1 MKIRLKNNW
10 FDPNAVRRRAGI
22 IYQVPDSYEDQLP
35 SGTEVLTD
43 TNDVDYVVERKR
55 PETQKVTE
63 VRVTT
68 DEKAQ
73 VETEPTKTEVK
84 DDNKSKTSIKL

>member
-10 FDPNAVRRRAGI
+10 FDPNAVRRRPGI
-22 IYQVPDSYEDQLP
+22 IYQVPDTFEEQLP

-55 PETQKVTE
+55 PQTQQVTE

-84 DDNKSKTSIKL
+84 DEKSKTSIKL

>member
-43 TNDVDYVVERKR
+43 SNDVDYVVERKKS
-55 PETQKVTE
+55 EVQKG
-63 VRVTT
+63 
-68 DEKAQ
+68 EKAQ

>member
-43 TNDVDYVVERKR
+43 SNDVDYVVERKKS
-55 PETQKVTE
+55 EVQKK
-63 VRVTT
+63 
-68 DEKAQ
+68 EKAQ